1 MTDFARVLSLF
12 DRVLL
17 LDIYAARELPIA
29 GVSSAALKEMISGP
43 SVELI
48 TKKDLA
54 NRLSLVEERIIVL
67 LGAGDIGVE
76 VEAIKHKLLYDEA
89 L

>member
-1 MTDFARVLSLF
+1 
-12 DRVLL
+12 
-17 LDIYAARELPIA
+17 
-29 GVSSAALKEMISGP
+29 MISGP

>member
-17 LDIYAARELPIA
+17 LDIYAAREFLLL

-76 VEAIKHKLLYDEA
+76 VEAIKHKLSI
-89 L
+89 